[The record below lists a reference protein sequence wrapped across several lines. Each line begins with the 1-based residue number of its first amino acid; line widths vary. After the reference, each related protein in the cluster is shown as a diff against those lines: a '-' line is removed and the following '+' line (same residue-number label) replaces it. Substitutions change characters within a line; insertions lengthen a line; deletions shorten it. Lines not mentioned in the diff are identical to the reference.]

1 MTSVP
6 FLSRA
11 DGSRNRTPE
20 DDDGVEHEAPF
31 DSWSSAWDGA
41 TPSDAEAIARW
52 QLDRAWAVAERLAA
66 SNPFY
71 AERLRLP
78 AERTAEALRELP
90 ESTKSEIVADCQAHP
105 PYGSRTTAAAREI
118 RHVVETSGTSG
129 KGREIYGLDAA
140 DEQAI
145 FKAEAVGFW
154 WAGVRP
160 GTPVLLTLPVGV
172 SAAGLW
178 YYGALRLIGANV
190 LAVGSYDKERKVELL
205 RRYGAEVIVGTPSY
219 VERLLSACAEGGYDP
234 ASLGIRAVVVAG
246 EAYTAEWARSIQERW
261 GGAELYEQYGSTER
275 IMAWACPGGVLKDG
289 ALGTLHVPA
298 ELAHW
303 EVLDPETNAPVAD
316 GEWGHLVHTPL
327 DAAASPL
334 FRFAT
339 RDRVQY
345 VAPGSCACGRPLGGI
360 RAGGVQR
367 YDDMLKIRGVNVW
380 PRALDDAVFAVAG
393 VRDYRGTV
401 SHDSGGRERVRL
413 RVELETGASADEVL
427 ARIAA
432 QLRRSVGLVVEA
444 DAVEPG
450 AIAGETPEGYVKVAR
465 WRDERRL
472 TG

>member
-1 MTSVP
+1 
-6 FLSRA
+6 
-11 DGSRNRTPE
+11 
-20 DDDGVEHEAPF
+20 VEHKAPF
-31 DSWSSAWDGA
+31 DSWSSAWDDA
-41 TPSDAEAIARW
+41 TPSAPEDIARW
-52 QLDRAWAVAERLAA
+52 QLERAWEVAEELATR
-66 SNPFY
+66 NPFY
-71 AERLRLP
+71 SERLQLP
-78 AERTAEALRELP
+78 GERTAEAFRQLP
-90 ESTKSEIVADCQAHP
+90 ESTKAEIVDDCQAHP
-105 PYGSRTTAAAREI
+105 PYGSRTTGAASEI

-129 KGREIYGLDAA
+129 KGREIYALDAG
-140 DEQAI
+140 DEDAI

-160 GTPVLLTLPVGV
+160 GTPVLLTMPVGV
-172 SAAGLW
+172 SAAGIW

-190 LAVGSYDKERKVELL
+190 LAVGSYSKERKVELL
-205 RRYGAEVIVGTPSY
+205 RRYGADVIVGTPSY
-219 VERLLSACAEGGYDP
+219 VERLLSACAEEGFDP
-234 ASLGIRAVVVAG
+234 ASLGVRSVVVAG
-246 EAYTAEWARSIQERW
+246 EPYTAEWAQSIQDRW

-327 DAAASPL
+327 HAEASPL

-380 PRALDDAVFAVAG
+380 PRALDDAVFGVDG

-401 SHDSGGRERVRL
+401 SLDSRGRELVQL
-413 RVELETGASADEVL
+413 RVEVEAGASVDDVL
-427 ARIAA
+427 ARIRDSM
-432 QLRRSVGLVVEA
+432 RRHAGLAVDA
-444 DAVEPG
+444 SAVEPG

-472 TG
+472 AR